1 MSQLGDIVES
11 VQAISADLSQTRQ
24 AALAWQRQL
33 AQNISYII
41 DQVDGTNQADIKDC
55 LIAVRS
61 AISSVQK
68 MQEALGQ
75 AVIAANTWIEK
86 NSDSSAAPPISNNVM
101 SFGFGSEPED
111 ELPHSHRR

>member
-1 MSQLGDIVES
+1 MSQLGDIVKS

-41 DQVDGTNQADIKDC
+41 DQVDGTDQTNIKDC

-61 AISSVQK
+61 AIGSVQK

-75 AVIAANTWIEK
+75 AVIAANTWIAK
-86 NSDSSAAPPISNNVM
+86 NSDSGSPLPVSNNVM
-101 SFGFGSEPED
+101 SFGSDCEPED